1 MTLKFMLWLL
11 ALMLKRARNRKAR
24 FREQLEQIG
33 GLDWGIATED
43 LSIARH
49 YRMNHRSI
57 ESATGLP
64 VDLDLEL
71 RFQDVASAVSVLRRP
86 TPTTFRNA
94 LMEGTLR
101 VVGDSRDLDRL
112 QRLFKHLR

>member
-11 ALMLKRARNRKAR
+11 AVMLKRARRRKAR
-24 FREQLEQIG
+24 FREQLEQID

-43 LSIARH
+43 LSIARY
-49 YRMNHRSI
+49 YRMNHRAI
-57 ESATGLP
+57 DSAAGLP

-71 RFQDVASAVSVLRRP
+71 RFQDADSAVKVLRRP
-86 TPTTFRNA
+86 SPTTFRNA
-94 LMEGTLR
+94 LMEGRLR

-112 QRLFKHLR
+112 QRLLKHL